1 LVCRLQQARTLDD
14 IAELRTALQASAT
27 LGLLGSGE
35 MRAAYQVIDEATSR
49 LYLQATAGRAW
60 QADQRQL
67 RALPMRALQ
76 VQLAEQHDCALLVDG
91 HNVLYGLP
99 DEFGAHYENGHPGL
113 NARQHLIS
121 RLAALS
127 KLHPMLAVDLW
138 FDGEAATD
146 ESQGRNFRVRFSG
159 GKGANRADTQIVSH
173 LQYLAGATPDQVR
186 AVVTADRELAM
197 AAEGCGALVI
207 APQELALLMD

>member
-1 LVCRLQQARTLDD
+1 MRVEVDDGCEVQIETKLGERLRGGFRVAVGFSGLVERAQFLMSNARGETVGGFQA
-14 IAELRTALQASAT
+14 IHAS
-27 LGLLGSGE
+27 
-35 MRAAYQVIDEATSR
+35 
-49 LYLQATAGRAW
+49 
-60 QADQRQL
+60 
-67 RALPMRALQ
+67 
-76 VQLAEQHDCALLVDG
+76 ALLVDG

-99 DEFGAHYENGHPGL
+99 DEFGEHYESGHPGL

-121 RLAALS
+121 RLDALS

-146 ESQGRNFRVRFSG
+146 ENQGRNFRVRFSG

-186 AVVTADRELAM
+186 ALVTADRELAM
-197 AAEGCGALVI
+197 AATGCGALVI
-207 APQELALLMD
+207 APQELALLMG